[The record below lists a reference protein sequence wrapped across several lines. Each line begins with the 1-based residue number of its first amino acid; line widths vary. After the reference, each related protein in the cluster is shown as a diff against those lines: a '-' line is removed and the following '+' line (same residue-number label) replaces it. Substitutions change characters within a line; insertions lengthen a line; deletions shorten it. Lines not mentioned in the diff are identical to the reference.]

1 MQRFVLEDRVDHP
14 TLDGLY
20 LMQTYNQYR
29 GKHYTRIFTTIS
41 GLKQKIKYMRHLKN
55 NARLW
60 VNIDEEWVEFT
71 PDELLSTKGRSE
83 LMEVILKRK
92 LAGVDLPYV

>member
-1 MQRFVLEDRVDHP
+1 MQRFVIEDSVDYP

-20 LMQTYNQYR
+20 LMQTYNQYKR
-29 GKHYTRIFTTIS
+29 KHYTSIFTTLS
-41 GLKQKIKYMRHLKN
+41 GLKQKINHSRHSKR
-55 NARLW
+55 NAHLW
-60 VNIDEEWVEFT
+60 VNIDEEWVAFT
-71 PDELLSTKGRSE
+71 PDELLSTKGRGE